1 MVRGVRD
8 SSPVEKAGIRP
19 GDVITEL
26 DHQPVGNAADM
37 KRLLAKHG
45 KGAPV
50 VVLLH
55 RDGNSLYA
63 ALTS

>member
-1 MVRGVRD
+1 VT
-8 SSPVEKAGIRP
+8 S
-19 GDVITEL
+19 
-26 DHQPVGNAADM
+26 AADM
-37 KRLLAKHG
+37 KRLLAKHAQ
-45 KGAPV
+45 GAPV